1 MIPLADALK
10 ITQFLAENS
19 RSLKGSACLRYIC
32 PPLEADIASSTA
44 VKVFYSLSERQPR
57 RRLTPGG
64 KNHSR
69 QGTRFSPSHRIFLP
83 LWRASYV

>member
-32 PPLEADIASSTA
+32 SPLEAGIASSTA
-44 VKVFYSLSERQPR
+44 VKVFYSFIR
-57 RRLTPGG
+57 TP
-64 KNHSR
+64 
-69 QGTRFSPSHRIFLP
+69 TT
-83 LWRASYV
+83 